1 MKQQGCE
8 GFIPPETHPLA
19 GAAKAWVEEGE
30 KTATMSAE
38 APEKHWSMRHDAA
51 SCNQSYVQP
60 APGAGRIKSRISQ
73 STFLFLIVEVR
84 LKRLRQPVKSLFQTT
99 SLRKS
104 HPHQERRRF
113 LLRFSMSIH

>member
-38 APEKHWSMRHDAA
+38 APEKHWSMRHRAI
-51 SCNQSYVQP
+51 SPMYSRRQ
-60 APGAGRIKSRISQ
+60 APGG
-73 STFLFLIVEVR
+73 
-84 LKRLRQPVKSLFQTT
+84 LKVGSAN
-99 SLRKS
+99 
-104 HPHQERRRF
+104 RRF
-113 LLRFSMSIH
+113 FS